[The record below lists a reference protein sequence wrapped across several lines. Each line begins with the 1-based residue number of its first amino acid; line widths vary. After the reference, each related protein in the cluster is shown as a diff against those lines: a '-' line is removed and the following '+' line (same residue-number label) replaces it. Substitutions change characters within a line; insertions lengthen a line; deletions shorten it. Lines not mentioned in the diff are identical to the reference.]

1 MVLLSL
7 KPFYHRSPGIPGLLL
22 IAGGLLSGCRSN
34 LGPFHCFQIK
44 CTMVASCG
52 LKLGRATPSTP
63 SHPAPPPPFPLQY
76 FQPPRLI
83 DSFIPAFY
91 ICCYISSETPKQA
104 ETLNPAGCLQP
115 SVLLQCFSSSLPI
128 SKPNIMTEML
138 TGTSRFLLPLLNG
151 SYDNKALKFD

>member
-104 ETLNPAGCLQP
+104 ETLSLMFTA
-115 SVLLQCFSSSLPI
+115 QCFASVF
-128 SKPNIMTEML
+128 
-138 TGTSRFLLPLLNG
+138 FLLPTHLQTKHNDRNAYWYV
-151 SYDNKALKFD
+151 SISIALAKRFLRQ